1 MVGMGWFMC
10 MIMMVWMISCGESV
24 PGAKFEE
31 LYRSSW
37 AMDHCVNDG
46 EVTKLKLDNFS
57 GTLIENKKP
66 FSLFSLLCFITD
78 DVLIDFSRSWV

>member
-10 MIMMVWMISCGESV
+10 MMTMVCVVSCGEAA

-46 EVTKLKLDNFS
+46 EVTKLKLDNSS
-57 GTLIENKKP
+57 GTLSLTNP
-66 FSLFSLLCFITD
+66 FSLCFACS
-78 DVLIDFSRSWV
+78 VS